1 MKLLG
6 YNWQFPLWFRNREG
20 ENFYDYTTANGWY
33 QSKNNLAIAQEH
45 PLLTPALLFVAKLF
59 SQAEFK
65 VCRKSNGEIFT
76 NHPMIGV
83 LKKPNANQTLPDL
96 LESLLFSQLANGV
109 GVLYI
114 KRNALVG
121 KPNSLYVLDYHLI
134 EFPEDLEK
142 SKFINK
148 SQNEKYLNKEVIYD
162 ESGENI
168 KIKLKDLLFFYDLPN
183 YLNENPF
190 DVKSRLDGLKQ
201 TLINSIDSAKA
212 KNIIIKSNG
221 KELITGQKDGFPL
234 TPDEKKDVE
243 DRFNGSYGVGYNR
256 KRGIVTK
263 ANIKWQS
270 LHIIA
275 RDLGHDEGTKTDAS
289 VIFAALHIPNDV
301 YSITGAKSTYKNANA
316 SLISYIQNEMMPT
329 LNSFIETIQPLFGEN
344 YYLKGDYNHLPVMLP
359 SLTITYQN
367 LSLQMKALND
377 ARMTGIN
384 DKDALEMVGL
394 PRTLELKPVKP
405 LSSTVENQEQEE
417 ENNDNQNEENE
428 QSGSN

>member
-1 MKLLG
+1 M
-6 YNWQFPLWFRNREG
+6 
-20 ENFYDYTTANGWY
+20 
-33 QSKNNLAIAQEH
+33 
-45 PLLTPALLFVAKLF
+45 
-59 SQAEFK
+59 
-65 VCRKSNGEIFT
+65 
-76 NHPMIGV
+76 
-83 LKKPNANQTLPDL
+83 
-96 LESLLFSQLANGV
+96 
-109 GVLYI
+109 
-114 KRNALVG
+114 
-121 KPNSLYVLDYHLI
+121 
-134 EFPEDLEK
+134 
-142 SKFINK
+142 
-148 SQNEKYLNKEVIYD
+148 
-162 ESGENI
+162 
-168 KIKLKDLLFFYDLPN
+168 FFYDLPN

-329 LNSFIETIQPLFGEN
+329 LNSFIETIQPLFGDN

-405 LSSTVENQEQEE
+405 LSSTGENQEQEE